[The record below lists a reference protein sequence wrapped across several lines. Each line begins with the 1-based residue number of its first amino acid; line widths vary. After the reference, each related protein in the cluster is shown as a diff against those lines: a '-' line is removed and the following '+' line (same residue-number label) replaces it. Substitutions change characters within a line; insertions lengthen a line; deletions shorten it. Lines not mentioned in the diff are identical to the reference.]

1 MNAVDTNV
9 LIYVH
14 DDRDPAKKF
23 AARELVDSLPNGVL
37 LWQVACEYLAAI
49 RKLAPQGYAL
59 DDGKRDIDDLRQIW
73 KTLLPTWAVFDRS
86 AEIMKRYSLSNWDAL
101 LVTACLDADVKVL
114 FTEDLGAPRL
124 IDGLE
129 IINPFLAGA

>member
-23 AARELVDSLPNGVL
+23 AARELVDSLQNGVL
-37 LWQVACEYLAAI
+37 LWQVACEYLAAT
-49 RKLAPQGYAL
+49 RKLAPQGYTL
-59 DDGKRDIDDLRQIW
+59 DDGKQDIDDLRQFW
-73 KTLLPTWAVFDRS
+73 QTALPTWAVFDQS
-86 AEIMKRYSLSNWDAL
+86 HDVMKRYSLSNWDAL
-101 LVTACLDADVKVL
+101 LVAACLDAGVQTL
-114 FTEDLGAPRL
+114 YTEDLGAPRS

-129 IINPFLAGA
+129 IVNPFLVGS

>member
-23 AARELVDSLPNGVL
+23 AARELVDRLQNGVL
-37 LWQVACEYLAAI
+37 LWQVACEYLAAT
-49 RKLAPQGYAL
+49 RKLAPQGYTFA
-59 DDGKRDIDDLRQIW
+59 DAKQDIDDFRQFW
-73 KTLLPTWAVFDRS
+73 RTALPTWTVFDQS
-86 AEIMKRYSLSNWDAL
+86 ADLMTRHGLSSWDSLVVA
-101 LVTACLDADVKVL
+101 ACLEAGVQTL
-114 FTEDLGAPRL
+114 YTEDFGAPRS
-124 IDGLE
+124 IDGLD